1 MCKPMTFSS
10 AGGGFEESIV
20 VATDS
25 EVAPFEVRS
34 SSYWFLKIYSAYAEQ
49 RTRRI
54 KAMASNE

>member
-1 MCKPMTFSS
+1 MIFSR

-34 SSYWFLKIYSAYAEQ
+34 SSYWFLKIHSAYAEQ

-54 KAMASNE
+54 KAMASNG